1 MPETSTPHPTHLSH
15 RLIPESGVIVAEIKQ
30 ALGPSDFAALAATA
44 DDWIKTHGSLSGLV
58 LHAHHFPGWESLRG
72 MISHLR
78 FVRDHHKEV
87 KRVALVTEARLAS
100 ITEQLAAHFVKAE
113 VKTFG
118 FDKLEEATA
127 WAGAN
132 VLTTR

>member
-1 MPETSTPHPTHLSH
+1 MQETSTAHPPRISH
-15 RLIPESGVIVAEIKQ
+15 RLIPEAGVIVVEIQQ
-30 ALGPSDFAALAATA
+30 ALGPADFAALAATA

-72 MISHLR
+72 ALSHLR

-100 ITEQLAAHFVKAE
+100 IAEHLAQHFLKAE
-113 VKTFG
+113 VKVFA

-127 WAGAN
+127 WAGRRE
-132 VLTTR
+132 TQ